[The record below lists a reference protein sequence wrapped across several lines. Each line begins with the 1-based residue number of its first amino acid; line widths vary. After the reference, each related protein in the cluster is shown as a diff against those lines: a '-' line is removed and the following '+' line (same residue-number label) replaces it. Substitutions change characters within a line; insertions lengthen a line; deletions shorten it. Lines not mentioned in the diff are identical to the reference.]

1 MRRRHF
7 TAFIGAA
14 MASPGARAQAKT
26 YKIGFLTL
34 DPTESASVLAKPLE
48 AMGYVAGRNL
58 ALDYRSADG
67 DPARLPA
74 LAADLVRTSPDVLV
88 AGWGTLAPKAL
99 KAATSTVPI
108 VFATAGDPL
117 GAGLVQSL
125 ARPGGNVTGMSG
137 QSSELKGKQLQL
149 LLTVLP
155 GQKVVGAVVN
165 PETPYGLL
173 ALKETT
179 AAAEKQG
186 VRLEVMEARRPAEFT
201 AARMDS
207 LVAAGATS
215 LMIIEDPMISSIRVA
230 IMAEA
235 ARLKLPTITSL
246 EEFIAAGVLMRYGAS
261 QAERY
266 RNAASYVDRI
276 LKGARPADLPVLQ
289 PTKFDLAISK
299 KAAQTI
305 GLAFPPSL
313 LAQADEVI
321 E

>member
-1 MRRRHF
+1 
-7 TAFIGAA
+7 
-14 MASPGARAQAKT
+14 
-26 YKIGFLTL
+26 
-34 DPTESASVLAKPLE
+34 
-48 AMGYVAGRNL
+48 
-58 ALDYRSADG
+58 
-67 DPARLPA
+67 
-74 LAADLVRTSPDVLV
+74 
-88 AGWGTLAPKAL
+88 
-99 KAATSTVPI
+99 
-108 VFATAGDPL
+108 
-117 GAGLVQSL
+117 VQ
-125 ARPGGNVTGMSG
+125 
-137 QSSELKGKQLQL
+137 
-149 LLTVLP
+149 P

>member
-1 MRRRHF
+1 M
-7 TAFIGAA
+7 TAA
-14 MASPGARAQAKT
+14 ASPGARAQART
-26 YKIGFLTL
+26 YRIGFLTL
-34 DPTESASVLAKPLE
+34 DAAESASVLARPLE
-48 AMGYVAGRNL
+48 AMGYVVGRNL
-58 ALDYRSADG
+58 ALDYCSAEG

-74 LAADLVRTSPDVLV
+74 LAAELVHSNPDVLV

-99 KAATSTVPI
+99 KGATSTVPI

-155 GQKVVGAVVN
+155 GQKVVGAIVN
-165 PETPYGLL
+165 PETPYGVL
-173 ALKETT
+173 ALKETS
-179 AAAEKQG
+179 AAAGKQG
-186 VRLEVMEARRPAEFT
+186 VRLEVLEARRPAEFT

-207 LVAAGATS
+207 LVTAGATS
-215 LMIIEDPMISSIRVA
+215 LMIIEDPMVSSIRNA

-235 ARLKLPTITSL
+235 VRLKLPTITSL
-246 EEFIAAGVLMRYGAS
+246 EEFLAAGVLMRYGAS

-266 RNAASYVDRI
+266 RNAAAYVDRI

-299 KAAQTI
+299 KAATAI
-305 GLAFPPSL
+305 GLTLPPSL

>member
-1 MRRRHF
+1 M
-7 TAFIGAA
+7 AAA
-14 MASPGARAQAKT
+14 MSPGARAQART
-26 YKIGFLTL
+26 YRIGFLTL
-34 DPTESASVLAKPLE
+34 DASEAASVLAGPLE
-48 AMGYVAGRNL
+48 AMGYVVGRNL
-58 ALDYRSADG
+58 TLDYRSAEG

-74 LAADLVRTSPDVLV
+74 LAAELVRANPDVLV
-88 AGWGTLAPKAL
+88 AGWGTLAPKTL

-125 ARPGGNVTGMSG
+125 ARPGGNVTEMSG

-149 LLTVLP
+149 LLSVRP

-165 PETPYGLL
+165 PETPYGVL
-173 ALKETT
+173 ALKETS

-186 VRLEVMEARRPAEFT
+186 VRLEVLEARRPAEFT
-201 AARMDS
+201 AARMDA

-215 LMIIEDPMISSIRVA
+215 LMIIEDPMVSSIRAA

-235 ARLKLPTITSL
+235 VRLRLPTVTSL

-266 RNAASYVDRI
+266 RNAVSYVDRI

-299 KAAQTI
+299 KAAQAI
-305 GLAFPPSL
+305 GLTLPPSL

>member
-14 MASPGARAQAKT
+14 VASPGARAQAKT

-48 AMGYVAGRNL
+48 AMGYVVGRNL
-58 ALDYRSADG
+58 TLDYRSAEG

-74 LAADLVRTSPDVLV
+74 LATDLVRTGPDVLV

-149 LLTVLP
+149 LLTVQP

-266 RNAASYVDRI
+266 RNAAAYVDRI

>member
-1 MRRRHF
+1 M
-7 TAFIGAA
+7 
-14 MASPGARAQAKT
+14 SPGVRAQART
-26 YKIGFLTL
+26 YRIGFLTL
-34 DPTESASVLAKPLE
+34 DGSESASVLAKPLE
-48 AMGYVAGRNL
+48 AMGYVVGRNL
-58 ALDYRSADG
+58 ALDYRSAEG
-67 DPARLPA
+67 DPTRLPG

-173 ALKETT
+173 ALKETS

-207 LVAAGATS
+207 MVAAGATS

-230 IMAEA
+230 IIAEA
-235 ARLKLPTITSL
+235 VRLKLPTITSL
-246 EEFIAAGVLMRYGAS
+246 EEFVAAGILMRYGAS

-266 RNAASYVDRI
+266 RQAASYVDRI
-276 LKGARPADLPVLQ
+276 LKGARPADLPIQQ
-289 PTKFDLAISK
+289 PTKFDLTISK
-299 KAAQTI
+299 KAAQAI
-305 GLAFPPSL
+305 GLALPPSL

>member
-1 MRRRHF
+1 
-7 TAFIGAA
+7 

-48 AMGYVAGRNL
+48 AMGYVVGRNL
-58 ALDYRSADG
+58 ELEYRSAEG

-74 LAADLVRTSPDVLV
+74 LAEDLVRSHPDVLV

-99 KAATSTVPI
+99 KGATSTLPI
-108 VFATAGDPL
+108 VFATVGDPL

-149 LLTVLP
+149 LLTALP
-155 GQKVVGAVVN
+155 GQKVVGVVVN

-173 ALKETT
+173 ALKETS

-186 VRLEVMEARRPAEFT
+186 VRLEVLEARRPAEFT

-215 LMIIEDPMISSIRVA
+215 LMIIEDPMVSSIRVA
-230 IMAEA
+230 IIAEA
-235 ARLKLPTITSL
+235 VRLKLPTITSL
-246 EEFIAAGVLMRYGAS
+246 EEFVGAGILMRYGAS
-261 QAERY
+261 QTERY
-266 RNAASYVDRI
+266 RQAASYVDRI
-276 LKGARPADLPVLQ
+276 LKGAQPADLPVQQ
-289 PTKFDLAISK
+289 PAKFELTISK
-299 KAAQTI
+299 KAAKAI
-305 GLAFPPSL
+305 GLTLPPSL

>member
-14 MASPGARAQAKT
+14 VASPGARAQAKT

-48 AMGYVAGRNL
+48 AMGYVVGRNL
-58 ALDYRSADG
+58 TLDYRSAEG

-74 LAADLVRTSPDVLV
+74 LATDLVRTGPDVLV

-149 LLTVLP
+149 LLTVQP

>member
-1 MRRRHF
+1 MC
-7 TAFIGAA
+7 
-14 MASPGARAQAKT
+14 SSDL

-48 AMGYVAGRNL
+48 AMGYVVGRNL
-58 ALDYRSADG
+58 TLDYRSAEG

-74 LAADLVRTSPDVLV
+74 LATDLVRTGPDVLV

-149 LLTVLP
+149 LLTVQP